1 MQEIS
6 PGWTVDSHHQ
16 GDWLCLTLDVPVDDI
31 ADTPVD
37 LAELIDVIVRRS
49 FFMRVIVN
57 LELILYLP
65 ARLMRQLILLK
76 DKIEQRGGRLALCA
90 MTEKAYQSVTA
101 LGLERTFPNY
111 KGVGSV
117 TASFRPVNPR

>member
-101 LGLERTFPNY
+101 LGLEQTFPNY